1 MEQITEEKENNVT
14 QKRDHLQEDVTAGSL
29 FLYHQDVAAI
39 FFFFFILGHICL
51 FSLSLDKTSFLT
63 PVCAKQVVNI
73 S

>member
-39 FFFFFILGHICL
+39 FFFILGHICL
-51 FSLSLDKTSFLT
+51 FFLSLDKTSFLT
-63 PVCAKQVVNI
+63 PICAKQVVNI